1 MTHSIFPSPAQHSLQ
16 AVFDSQLNSRARRFL
31 RSAKAGSTLNAYQ
44 ADTRIFVFWCQL
56 HGLDPLQTTHQDIMN
71 FLADQADGILA
82 DWVWLDKEEG
92 KGELRNGEPR
102 KPATLVR
109 RLAGIR
115 YAFKQKGIHP
125 MPTEHAEIKE
135 MMRGI
140 VRLGDNRKRKTGALT
155 LTPLA
160 CVLDEIDT
168 NSLAGLR
175 DYTLLLLMFSGAL
188 RRSEAAR
195 IEVDDLQFVGQG
207 IRLRLKPSKHQLHES
222 EIALI
227 PGQHYCPVS
236 ALQRW
241 LKKSRI
247 EAGPLFRRMNR
258 WGQLTADPLG
268 PQGIN
273 LMIKRRTGQAI
284 DDLHVSGHS
293 LRRGFITS
301 AVTAGK
307 PMNKIIEVTRHKDMR
322 TLQEYFD
329 DAHKFSDHALAGLL

>member
-1 MTHSIFPSPAQHSLQ
+1 MTFPTVSASVSQPLQ
-16 AVFDSQLNSRARRFL
+16 SVFDPQLNSRARRFL
-31 RSAKAGSTLNAYQ
+31 RSAKSDSTLNAYQ
-44 ADTRIFVFWCQL
+44 ADTRIFVFWCQM
-56 HGLDPLQTTHQDIMN
+56 HGLDPLQTSHHDIMN

-92 KGELRNGEPR
+92 RGELRNGEPR

-155 LTPLA
+155 LQPLA
-160 CVLDEIDT
+160 QVLDEIDT

-175 DYTLLLLMFSGAL
+175 DHTLLLLMFSGAL

-195 IEVDDLQFVGQG
+195 IEVSDLHFVGQG
-207 IRLRLKPSKHQLHES
+207 IRLRLKPSKHQLHET

-227 PGQHYCPVS
+227 PGRQYCPVA

-247 EAGPLFRRMNR
+247 EEGPLFRRMTR
-258 WGQLTADPLG
+258 WGQLTSDPLG

-273 LMIKRRTGQAI
+273 LMIKRRTGQVI
-284 DDLHVSGHS
+284 DDLYVSGHS

-329 DAHKFSDHALAGLL
+329 DAHKFSDHALEGLL